1 MLISQM
7 RALHLVKTS
16 VGATWALRLVR
27 ELAALGIDVHVALPE
42 GGLSSQ
48 YERAG
53 AKVHAFQPDIA
64 VRTPWRIPGQLR
76 AFRELVHRVAP
87 DVIHS
92 HFVGTTLSMRLAL
105 GRESGIPRFFQVPGP
120 LHLEHPVF
128 RALELGSADNLDHWI
143 GSCEWTCDR
152 YRSLGVPTAKIFR
165 AYYGLDSIGWQKPS
179 TGTLRRELGMGPDT
193 PIVGM
198 VAYYYAP
205 KRYLGHTRGL
215 KGHED
220 LIDAMV
226 TVRTRRPEAR
236 VVFVGGP
243 WGRAQSYAERVQQYA
258 QTRLGNAA
266 VFLGTRHDVPALYAD
281 LNVVVHPSLSENVG
295 GAMESQLLAVPTIA
309 TDIGGFPDAVRDG
322 ETGWLVPPRSPAR
335 LAQAIE
341 SALADPRRAKVM
353 ALEGQRQARER
364 FDLRKNAE
372 AVVHAYQ
379 SALAN
384 DA

>member
-1 MLISQM
+1 M

-27 ELAALGIDVHVALPE
+27 ELVALGVEVHVAMPA
-42 GGLSSQ
+42 GGLSAQ
-48 YERAG
+48 YEQVG
-53 AKVHAFQPDIA
+53 ARVHAFQADVA
-64 VRTPWRIPGQLR
+64 VRAPWRIPSQLQ
-76 AFRELVHRVAP
+76 AFRKLVQRVTP

-92 HFVGTTLSMRLAL
+92 HFVGTTLCMRLAL
-105 GRESGIPRFFQVPGP
+105 GRHSTIPRFFQVPGP

-128 RALELGSADNLDHWI
+128 RTLELRCASRADHWI

-152 YRSLGVPTAKIFR
+152 YRSLGVPDAKVFKS
-165 AYYGLDSIGWQKPS
+165 YYGLDASGWQRPPP
-179 TGTLRRELGMGPDT
+179 GTLRQELGVGRDT

-198 VAYYYAP
+198 VAYFYAP
-205 KRYLGHTRGL
+205 KRYLGQTRGL

-226 TVRTRRPEAR
+226 TVRASRPAAR

-243 WGRAQSYAERVQQYA
+243 WGRAQAYADRVQQYA
-258 QTRLGNAA
+258 RARLGDAA

-281 LNVVVHPSLSENVG
+281 FNVVVHPSLSENVG
-295 GAMESQLLAVPTIA
+295 GALESQLLGVPTIA
-309 TDIGGFPDAVRDG
+309 TNVGGFPDAVRDG

-335 LAQAIE
+335 LAEAIE
-341 SALADPRRAKVM
+341 SALVDSSRAQAM

-372 AVVHAYQ
+372 AVVRAYRSVAAPQ
-379 SALAN
+379 
-384 DA
+384 D